1 MIKCV
6 DAMNIGNIFHV
17 KVKTK
22 NISNRKVN
30 FQTNSPRFKEIT
42 SCGFIFLCQKS
53 VEPTNKKFSLLF
65 YRQKFS
71 TKLIATNRPI
81 TSSSRFLIYPL
92 VEESVP
98 RTPGAL

>member
-30 FQTNSPRFKEIT
+30 FQTNSPRFKEIA

-53 VEPTNKKFSLLF
+53 VEPTNKNFHCCFIAKNLAL
-65 YRQKFS
+65 
-71 TKLIATNRPI
+71 KL
-81 TSSSRFLIYPL
+81 
-92 VEESVP
+92 
-98 RTPGAL
+98 